1 MNKKLIATNASAPSQ
16 IFSERVL
23 YELLAYSRNDTPLDA
38 DPIGI
43 KNYWRGEGVL
53 FGKVNKSLDVIQP
66 NTDLLV
72 SVPHQASVFY
82 VFPEVAH
89 AFVKFQESFKIPSQ
103 SGRLAADNYLNS
115 PEPYRAYTDCEIGYN
130 SHITSLLEEFNIK
143 YLLETPRTD
152 TIKDIK
158 DYAGEFFNYFFTAM
172 IPQNLTKTSYIL
184 SPENSALS
192 SGLTIEIGDLN
203 PANNSDKQGFI
214 QGLNFEFY
222 RQTAINSGFLID
234 KNIPWRLN
242 FDLSSPVN
250 ASALSPGYSTTDLA
264 SSYLT
269 SNFVNANFNG
279 IDYLVSMIIV
289 GYNSLVANRKYYREG
304 KCKYLRVQVEKQQ
317 VISEVLPPHY
327 WIKRYIQVRNKEVGT
342 IYRPA
347 ELDKIIQYANDIPQN
362 QMGYISS
369 KFKMPYLHEGSTVY
383 DALKKYYR
391 EKNNFSL
398 DNFSEHV
405 KIIINNSINKIY

>member
-1 MNKKLIATNASAPSQ
+1 
-16 IFSERVL
+16 V
-23 YELLAYSRNDTPLDA
+23 
-38 DPIGI
+38 GI

-53 FGKVNKSLDVIQP
+53 FGKVNKSLDVVEP
-66 NTDLLV
+66 NTSLLV
-72 SVPHQASVFY
+72 SIPGQAAVFY
-82 VFPEVAH
+82 VFPEVAR
-89 AFVKFQESFKIPSQ
+89 AFVRFQESFKIPSQ

-115 PEPYRAYTDCEIGYN
+115 PEPYRAYINCESDYN
-130 SHITSLLEEFNIK
+130 SHITSLLEEFNVK

-152 TIKDIK
+152 DIKDIK
-158 DYAGEFFNYFFTAM
+158 DYARHFFNYFLTAR
-172 IPQNLTKTSYIL
+172 IPQNITKTSYIL

-203 PANNSDKQGFI
+203 PASNSDKQDFI
-214 QGLNFEFY
+214 ESPNFEFY
-222 RQTAINSGFLID
+222 RQSAINSGFLID

-250 ASALSPGYSTTDLA
+250 ANDLSPGYGTTDLA

-269 SNFVNANFNG
+269 NNFIKANFDG
-279 IDYLVSMIIV
+279 IDYLASMVIV

-304 KCKYLRVQVEKQQ
+304 KCKYLRVQVEKQ
-317 VISEVLPPHY
+317 EVLTETLPAHY

-342 IYRPA
+342 IYRPP

-362 QMGYISS
+362 QMDYISS

-383 DALKKYYR
+383 ESLKKYYR